1 MWGRSSNTPP
11 SPRTLLYTS
20 DFSNESDLL
29 RQILAPISY
38 VSIIPHRQL
47 SRLDS
52 LLNLFSIRP
61 STSCVMSPTHV
72 PSSESEHLGLIRG
85 SKDALVEAHSVYTR
99 LNQSSLKA
107 HEAARQY
114 QPGGNTRTVLHA
126 DPFPITFASG
136 NGCILTSLDGHVYT
150 DFLGEYTAGIY
161 GHNNAIIRTA
171 IDEALTRGW
180 SLGGNNMYE
189 KELARL
195 VCERFAP
202 TMELVRFTNSGTEAN
217 MMAVATALAWTG
229 RTKILVFRG
238 GYHGAT
244 LSFRHSPKGPAT
256 KSVNLPHEWVVGTYN
271 DIAQTEE
278 VLSAL
283 PQKSLAAIL
292 VEPMLGNAGAIPG
305 SLPFL
310 RFLRSYASSNEAL
323 LIFDEVM
330 TSRLSYHG
338 LGHKLGIRPDLMT
351 LGKWVGGGM
360 SFGAFGGRSDIME
373 MYDPRN
379 SGGLAHAGTFNNNV
393 ISMAAGCA
401 GCKVL
406 DEKTT
411 DRLND
416 LGERLKETVTDVI
429 EKHLYSGLPRT
440 MNGANGESLKG
451 NECISAVREMFNHS
465 RTLSRSIFESARNSM
480 IDHSLGPDHTLTNG
494 TTDAT
499 AKGSTNGTHS
509 QPEHHKVSNGPT
521 IECPIYMSGIGSIL
535 AMHFPP
541 SSPHLQSLFYHHML
555 SRGIYLAERGF
566 IALNIE
572 LGVNEVEKF
581 VEATG
586 EFVQRWRDVLLAD

>member
-1 MWGRSSNTPP
+1 
-11 SPRTLLYTS
+11 
-20 DFSNESDLL
+20 
-29 RQILAPISY
+29 
-38 VSIIPHRQL
+38 
-47 SRLDS
+47 
-52 LLNLFSIRP
+52 
-61 STSCVMSPTHV
+61 MSPTQV
-72 PSSESEHLGLIRG
+72 PSSESEHLDPIRR

-126 DPFPITFASG
+126 DPFPLTFASG
-136 NGCILTSLDGHVYT
+136 NGCTLTSLDGHIYT

-161 GHNNAIIRTA
+161 GHSNAIIRKA

-180 SLGGNNMYE
+180 SFGGNNVYE
-189 KELARL
+189 KELARM

-229 RTKILVFRG
+229 RSRILVFRG

-271 DIAQTEE
+271 DITQTEE
-278 VLSAL
+278 ILSAL
-283 PQKSLAAIL
+283 PPKSLAAIL

-305 SLPFL
+305 SPPFL
-310 RFLRSYASSNEAL
+310 QFLRSYASFNEAL

-330 TSRLSYHG
+330 TSRLSYRG
-338 LGHKLGIRPDLMT
+338 LGPKLGIRPDLMT

-360 SFGAFGGRSDIME
+360 SFGAFGGRSDIMD
-373 MYDPRN
+373 MYDPRK

-406 DEKTT
+406 DEETT
-411 DRLND
+411 NRLND
-416 LGERLKETVTDVI
+416 LGEHLKETVTNVI

-440 MNGANGESLKG
+440 VNSTSGQSLKG
-451 NECISAVREMFNHS
+451 NEFASAMRRGVQKINHS
-465 RTLSRSIFESARNSM
+465 GALSRSESAH
-480 IDHSLGPDHTLTNG
+480 DTVVDLSLGPEHTLTNG

-499 AKGSTNGTHS
+499 AKGATNGTHS
-509 QPEHHKVSNGPT
+509 KPEHHQVSNGAVVERT
-521 IECPIYMSGIGSIL
+521 MYMSGIGSVL
-535 AMHFPP
+535 AIHFPP

-572 LGVNEVEKF
+572 LGIDEVDKF
-581 VEATG
+581 VQATG
-586 EFVQRWRDVLLAD
+586 EFVVRWRDVLLAS

>member
-1 MWGRSSNTPP
+1 
-11 SPRTLLYTS
+11 
-20 DFSNESDLL
+20 
-29 RQILAPISY
+29 
-38 VSIIPHRQL
+38 
-47 SRLDS
+47 
-52 LLNLFSIRP
+52 
-61 STSCVMSPTHV
+61 MSPTQV
-72 PSSESEHLGLIRG
+72 PSSESEHLKLIRG

-114 QPGGNTRTVLHA
+114 LPGGNTRTVLHA
-126 DPFPITFASG
+126 HPFPITFASG
-136 NGCILTSLDGHVYT
+136 DGYILTSLDGHVYT

-278 VLSAL
+278 VLLAL
-283 PQKSLAAIL
+283 PEKSLAAIL

-310 RFLRSYASSNEAL
+310 RFLRSCASSNEAL

-373 MYDPRN
+373 MYDPSK

-393 ISMAAGCA
+393 VSMAAGCA

-406 DEKTT
+406 DEETT
-411 DRLND
+411 NRLNG

-451 NECISAVREMFNHS
+451 NECISAVREMFNHFK
-465 RTLSRSIFESARNSM
+465 TLSRNIFGSARNSM
-480 IDHSLGPDHTLTNG
+480 IDLSPGSDHTLTNG
-494 TTDAT
+494 TTDAA

-521 IECPIYMSGIGSIL
+521 IECPMYMSGIGSIL

-572 LGVNEVEKF
+572 LGMNEVEKF

-586 EFVQRWRDVLLAD
+586 EFVERWRDVLLTA

>member
-1 MWGRSSNTPP
+1 
-11 SPRTLLYTS
+11 
-20 DFSNESDLL
+20 
-29 RQILAPISY
+29 
-38 VSIIPHRQL
+38 
-47 SRLDS
+47 
-52 LLNLFSIRP
+52 
-61 STSCVMSPTHV
+61 MSPTQV
-72 PSSESEHLGLIRG
+72 PSFESEHLDPIQQ

-126 DPFPITFASG
+126 DPFPLTFASG
-136 NGCILTSLDGHVYT
+136 NGCTLTSLDGHVYT

-161 GHNNAIIRTA
+161 GHNNSLIRKA

-180 SLGGNNMYE
+180 SFGGNNVYE

-195 VCERFAP
+195 VCERFTP

-244 LSFRHSPKGPAT
+244 ISFRRAPKGSAT

-271 DIAQTEE
+271 DIAETEE
-278 VLSAL
+278 ILSAL
-283 PQKSLAAIL
+283 PPKSLAAIL

-310 RFLRSYASSNEAL
+310 QFLGSYASSNEAL

-330 TSRLSYHG
+330 TSRLSYRG

-373 MYDPRN
+373 VYDPRK

-406 DEKTT
+406 DEETT
-411 DRLND
+411 NRLND
-416 LGERLKETVTDVI
+416 LGECLKEKVTDVI
-429 EKHLYSGLPRT
+429 EKHLYGGLPR
-440 MNGANGESLKG
+440 MVNGTNGQSLKG
-451 NECISAVREMFNHS
+451 NEFPLALRRGVRKINHS
-465 RTLSRSIFESARNSM
+465 GTLSQSESAHDTV
-480 IDHSLGPDHTLTNG
+480 IDLSLGPDHTLTNG
-494 TTDAT
+494 TSDAT
-499 AKGSTNGTHS
+499 AKGATNGTHS
-509 QPEHHKVSNGPT
+509 KPEHHQVSNGPA
-521 IECPIYMSGIGSIL
+521 IECPIYMWGIGSIL
-535 AMHFPP
+535 AIHFPP
-541 SSPHLQSLFYHHML
+541 SSPHLHSLFYHHML
-555 SRGIYLAERGF
+555 SKGIYLAERGF

-572 LGVNEVEKF
+572 LGMDEVEKF

-586 EFVQRWRDVLLAD
+586 EFVERWRDVLLAA

>member
-1 MWGRSSNTPP
+1 
-11 SPRTLLYTS
+11 
-20 DFSNESDLL
+20 
-29 RQILAPISY
+29 
-38 VSIIPHRQL
+38 
-47 SRLDS
+47 
-52 LLNLFSIRP
+52 
-61 STSCVMSPTHV
+61 MSPTQV
-72 PSSESEHLGLIRG
+72 PSSESEHLELTRR
-85 SKDALVEAHSVYTR
+85 SKDALVEAHSLYTR
-99 LNQSSLKA
+99 HNQSSLKA

-136 NGCILTSLDGHVYT
+136 NGCTLTSLDDDVYI

-161 GHNNAIIRTA
+161 GHNNAIIRAA
-171 IDEALTRGW
+171 IDEALYRGW
-180 SLGGNNMYE
+180 SFGGNNLYE
-189 KELARL
+189 KELARV

-202 TMELVRFTNSGTEAN
+202 TIELVRFTNSGTEAN

-244 LSFRHSPKGPAT
+244 ISFRHEPKGIAA

-278 VLSAL
+278 ILSAL
-283 PQKSLAAIL
+283 PPKSLAAIL

-310 RFLRSYASSNEAL
+310 QFLRSYAASNEAL

-330 TSRLSYHG
+330 TSRLSYRG
-338 LGHKLGIRPDLMT
+338 LGHRLGIRPDLMT

-360 SFGAFGGRSDIME
+360 SFGAFGGRSDVME
-373 MYDPRN
+373 MYDPKKK
-379 SGGLAHAGTFNNNV
+379 GGLAHAGTFNNNV

-401 GCKVL
+401 GCQVL
-406 DEKTT
+406 DEETT

-416 LGERLKETVTDVI
+416 LGERLKGKVMDII
-429 EKHLYSGLPRT
+429 EMHLYNGLPRT
-440 MNGANGESLKG
+440 VNGTNGQSLKG
-451 NECISAVREMFNHS
+451 NDFNFS
-465 RTLSRSIFESARNSM
+465 PAKRRSKDQSFRTSLSKSEFAHDTM
-480 IDHSLGPDHTLTNG
+480 IDLSLDPDHTLTNG
-494 TTDAT
+494 PTNAP
-499 AKGSTNGTHS
+499 AKSSNNGTHS
-509 QPEHHKVSNGPT
+509 RPKHHHLSNEPT
-521 IECPIYMSGIGSIL
+521 VECPMYMSGIGSIL
-535 AMHFPP
+535 AIHFPP

-555 SRGIYLAERGF
+555 SKGIYLAERGF

-572 LGVNEVEKF
+572 LGMDEVDKF

-586 EFVQRWRDVLLAD
+586 EFVERWRDVLRTA